1 MAREILIVEDDE
13 IARESIVRSVRAA
26 DLPFSF
32 VEREDGL
39 EALDYLQEQAEADEE
54 APAIILLDLMMPN
67 MDGLEFLEELEA
79 LGNLYPNFAD
89 IPVVSVTGCEDGTM
103 ASMCKTFDCVVA
115 VIRKFS
121 SAEILVPLISPIGNT
136 SSSAV

>member
-121 SAEILVPLISPIGNT
+121 SAEILVPLISQIGNT